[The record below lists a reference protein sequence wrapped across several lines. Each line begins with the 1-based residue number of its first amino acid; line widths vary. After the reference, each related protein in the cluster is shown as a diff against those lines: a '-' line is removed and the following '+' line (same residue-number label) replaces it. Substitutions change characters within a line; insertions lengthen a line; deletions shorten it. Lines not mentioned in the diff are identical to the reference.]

1 MSGRRFQ
8 TAFYQLFSRILDPA
22 LCLGCAHSIKP
33 LQFYC
38 TNCITA
44 LKCIDNPCALCG
56 LETNSGESLCAVCLH
71 NPPRWQNLVVP
82 LKYQGL
88 TRDLLLQL
96 KYGESLHLANS
107 LVTRFI
113 ASYARVDPAP
123 EVLLPV
129 PLHHQRLLE
138 RGYNQAFEI
147 ARILSRALDIPVDT
161 RALRRVRHTASQ
173 SGLSANQ
180 REKNILRAF
189 VYRPTKPWSR
199 VAVVD
204 DIITTGSTASEITKT
219 LHRAGC
225 PHVEIW
231 GLARASRD

>member
-8 TAFYQLFSRILDPA
+8 TAFYQLVSRILDPA

-38 TNCITA
+38 VNCIAT
-44 LKCIDNPCALCG
+44 LTRVNNPCGLCG
-56 LETNSGESLCAVCLH
+56 LENKSGETLCAACLFD
-71 NPPRWQNLVVP
+71 PPRWQNLVAP

-88 TRDLLLQL
+88 ARDLLLQL
-96 KYGESLHLANS
+96 KYADSLHLANS

-113 ASYARVDPAP
+113 DAFANIHPAP
-123 EVLLPV
+123 EILLPV
-129 PLHHQRLLE
+129 PLHRQRLLE

-147 ARILSRALDIPVDT
+147 ARILSQALDIPVDT
-161 RALRRVRHTASQ
+161 QSLRRIRNTASQ
-173 SGLSANQ
+173 SGLSAHL
-180 REKNILRAF
+180 REKNILGAF
-189 VYRPTKPWSR
+189 AYQPTRPWSR

-231 GLARASRD
+231 GLGRASKD

>member
-8 TAFYQLFSRILDPA
+8 TVFYQLVSHLLDPS

-38 TNCITA
+38 VNCITA
-44 LKCIDNPCALCG
+44 LKRIENPCTLCG
-56 LETNSGESLCAVCLH
+56 LENNSSGTLCAACLFD
-71 NPPRWQNLVVP
+71 PPRWQNLVAP

-88 TRDLLLQL
+88 ARDLLLQL

-113 ASYARVDPAP
+113 DNYANNHPAP

-129 PLHHQRLLE
+129 PLYRQRLLE

-147 ARILSRALDIPVDT
+147 ARILSQALDIPVDT
-161 RALRRVRHTASQ
+161 RALCRIRNTASQ
-173 SGLSANQ
+173 TGLSAHQ
-180 REKNILRAF
+180 RQKNILGAF
-189 VYRPTKPWSR
+189 VYQPTRPYSR

-204 DIITTGSTASEITKT
+204 DIITTGSTAGEITKT

-231 GLARASRD
+231 GLGRASRN